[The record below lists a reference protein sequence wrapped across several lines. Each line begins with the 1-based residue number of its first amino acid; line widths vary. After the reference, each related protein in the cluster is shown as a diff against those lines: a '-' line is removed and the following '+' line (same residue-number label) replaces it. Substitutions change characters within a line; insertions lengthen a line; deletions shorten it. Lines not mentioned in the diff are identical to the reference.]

1 MMGEKTVLIAG
12 GGLGGLCAAACLLT
26 RGIDVEVYEQAP
38 QLGEVGAGIQ
48 VSANATRV
56 FRHLGMLD
64 ALDEVAARPD
74 VYQFRLF
81 DTGEV
86 LQSIPFGQSYIDKH
100 GVPYYSIHRADLLN
114 LLVDKVR
121 SLKPDA
127 VHLNA
132 KADGY
137 EQDGEGVTLILADG
151 RRIRGRALIGA
162 DGIKSA
168 VRTQMLG
175 PIPANYTGDIAWRAV
190 VEKSVLPEEYQTNA
204 VDIWVG
210 PGRHAVTYP
219 LRRGTLTNF
228 VGSVEDDSWKD
239 DSWTVKRPWEE
250 MQADFK
256 GWHGMIQALIDAADR
271 DSCYRWALNNRT
283 PVDNWTEGRTVLMG
297 DAAHPTL
304 PYMAQG
310 AAMAFEDG
318 AVLARA
324 FAAESSVP
332 DALALFERNRV
343 PRTSKIVN
351 ESSANRKLFH
361 MPSIEDMKAAFA
373 QRNMNAERNAWLFS
387 YDPLSVELV

>member
-1 MMGEKTVLIAG
+1 MRERTVLIAG
-12 GGLGGLCAAACLLT
+12 GGLGGLATAACLLT
-26 RGIDVEVYEQAP
+26 QGIDVEVHEQAP

-56 FRHLGMLD
+56 FRHLGLLD
-64 ALDEVAARPD
+64 ALDAVAARPD

-81 DTGEV
+81 DTGEI
-86 LQSIPFGQSYIDKH
+86 LQSIPLGQSYVERH
-100 GVPYYSIHRADLLN
+100 GVPYFSIHRADLLN
-114 LLVDKVR
+114 ILVDKVR

-127 VHLNA
+127 IHLNA
-132 KADGY
+132 KAVGY
-137 EQDGEGVTLILADG
+137 EEGADGVTLLLEGG
-151 RRIRGRALIGA
+151 RQVRGDALIGA
-162 DGIKSA
+162 DGIRSA
-168 VRTQMLG
+168 IRAQLLG
-175 PIPANYTGDIAWRAV
+175 QTPANYTGDIAWRAV

-210 PGRHAVTYP
+210 PARHAVTYP

-250 MQADFK
+250 MQRDFT

-271 DSCYRWALNNRT
+271 DSCYRWALNNRL
-283 PVDNWTEGRTVLMG
+283 PVENWSSGHTVLMG

-310 AAMAFEDG
+310 AAMAFEDA

-324 FAAESSVP
+324 FTAESTVS
-332 DALALFERNRV
+332 DAIALFQRNRI
-343 PRTSKIVN
+343 PRTTRIVT

-361 MPSIEDMKAAFA
+361 MPSMEEMKASFS

-387 YDPLSVELV
+387 YDPLAVELV